1 MKKEKTSSKFDWSRN
16 PSREGIHSVYI
27 ASPNSYATYG
37 KDITKEEMANSLATW
52 THINELAAKKAMFKY
67 LFIATL
73 FSIPFLVVIYNMVQA
88 IITMNSK

>member
-1 MKKEKTSSKFDWSRN
+1 MKKEKSVRFDWSRN

-27 ASPNSYATYG
+27 ASPNSYAVYG
-37 KDITKEEMANSLATW
+37 RDISKEEMANSLATW
-52 THINELAAKKAMFKY
+52 SHINELAAKKLMFKR

-73 FSIPFLVVIYNMVQA
+73 VSFPFLVVVYNMVQA